1 MDSRLKA
8 AMEYVEA
15 IPYNKKNHDS
25 WTELWRKDSR
35 LRYTAL
41 AEEETLRIG
50 PCRYKWEIGSEIYK
64 KLTSITHMVNVE
76 KIDKSEATQQTMMGY
91 PVEIN
96 HDEKDVIK
104 LWREVRA

>member
-1 MDSRLKA
+1 MTKQEEWSLK
-8 AMEYVEA
+8 
-15 IPYNKKNHDS
+15 
-25 WTELWRKDSR
+25 TELVTETDQLITSFSR

-64 KLTSITHMVNVE
+64 KLTSKTHMVGVE
-76 KIDKSEATQQTMMGY
+76 KIGKSEATQQTMMGY
-91 PVEIN
+91 PIEIN

>member
-1 MDSRLKA
+1 MMRERNIFFNPLDTKLGS
-8 AMEYVEA
+8 E
-15 IPYNKKNHDS
+15 
-25 WTELWRKDSR
+25 TEQLITSFSR